1 MMKTET
7 PLNEENKRMRL
18 WTWQGKDIL
27 LTEGRLDYKQSEW
40 YQNDV
45 DFPNIKSAYKRLFK
59 ILDTDQIH
67 WCYADAEEAGEAAK
81 LWKNR
86 KKWEIEVPESDV
98 RVVCA
103 SVWCKIIG
111 DSIFGPSP
119 KLWCEWKREA
129 NKEARTSR
137 KPSRAILDRKL
148 VVFRALEPWE
158 DLWKKLFHRLDQIPY
173 DAHAI
178 VEHPGDSSLRTRMAT
193 PVSRWPWTGGQCWC

>member
-1 MMKTET
+1 MGGCPGLPET
-7 PLNEENKRMRL
+7 LLNEANKKMRL
-18 WTWQGKDIL
+18 WTWQTKDIL
-27 LTEGRLDYKQSEW
+27 LTEGKLDYRRSPFYRGKAGPDIQ
-40 YQNDV
+40 
-45 DFPNIKSAYKRLFK
+45 KAYKRLFET
-59 ILDTDQIH
+59 LGTDQIH
-67 WCYADAEEAGEAAK
+67 WCYTDAEEAEEAARRG
-81 LWKNR
+81 KNR

-98 RVVCA
+98 RLVCA

-111 DSIFGPSP
+111 DRSFAPSP

-158 DLWKKLFHRLDQIPY
+158 DLWKKLFQRLDQIPY

-178 VEHPGDSSLRTRMAT
+178 VEHPVDCSCICK
-193 PVSRWPWTGGQCWC
+193 PNI